1 MRRIHFFAVALLCA
15 SSMSL
20 SQPQMANAQ
29 TSSYFAQIEA
39 AQGAMM
45 RDPSAALQA
54 AQQAAQSLADETLD
68 GDLAELLARAEWLQA
83 EALTRLGRPGDAAP
97 IADAA
102 LARLGANP
110 APTKLFAD
118 LNVARG
124 RIAVALGDFETGF
137 VSFTAAY
144 EVFQT
149 LDEARSQ
156 AIVLQS
162 IGSIYTAAHQYERAL
177 AYFDDAMER
186 YSDPSLDLAGLN
198 NRANALRELGRYD
211 EALNA
216 YERSLEAAAGLGSPM
231 LEARILNNIAAL
243 HVSFGDFDAAE
254 AALAEADARVEGMGS
269 GEWSRFLDGVRG
281 QIALGRGEP
290 ALASTYLERTFDGV
304 PFDSSPQ
311 NFAEFHEAAVRAY
324 AGLGQYRAA
333 LDHLFAF
340 KRLDDEARNVAA
352 SANSAL
358 LGAEFE
364 FAEQDLQIEQLR
376 AERLEQDLLLASERA
391 RGNTM
396 ALLAVIALIIAVLI
410 AGLVRYRTEAAR
422 KRALAKILYFDAETG
437 LLSRAGLVER
447 IRRSDL
453 KAAQAAIM
461 TFEIESFTQFQSA
474 FGFAAAIELKT
485 QLAERLSRSNGVHFV
500 ALVGPGLLSICF
512 AIPGAKQQAASVL
525 PQYALGLKQQ
535 LQKPVKI
542 HGTEVEIVAGCG
554 IGQISL
560 DETDREIIENSIKNS
575 ILAITQSDNTKSTPA
590 IFNEFISSDFNE
602 NIMIIS
608 EFRNATINGHVKMHY
623 QGKMDLHSRKIT
635 SAEALMRWN
644 DPEMGYVSPD
654 RYIPVLERAG
664 KIRHF
669 TQWSI
674 ESVIA
679 DQDRFS
685 DAGHPTPVAVN
696 VSACLLGDKA
706 FSEYALQA
714 ARLSCSGLIFEITE
728 TGMMEDIQSS
738 METLSAWKRAGIKI
752 SIDDYGSGQSS
763 LAYIKNIPAS
773 ELKLDRFFVDCI
785 STSERDR
792 HMIKSTVD
800 LAHSLGMTLTAE
812 GVEDDET
819 TEILRGIGCDTVQG
833 FGVHRPASAADFI
846 EFMKQSDAK
855 DKSNVIC
862 I

>member
-20 SQPQMANAQ
+20 SQPQIANAQ
-29 TSSYFAQIEA
+29 TSSYSAQIEV

-45 RDPSAALQA
+45 RDPSAALEA
-54 AQQAAQSLADETLD
+54 AQQAAQLLADETQD
-68 GDLAELLARAEWLQA
+68 GDLAEMRARSEWLQA
-83 EALTRLGRPGDAAP
+83 EALYRLGRSAEAAP

-102 LARLGANP
+102 LARLDNTNP
-110 APTKLFAD
+110 PTGLLAD
-118 LNVARG
+118 LQLARG
-124 RIAVALGDFETGF
+124 RIATALGDFETAF
-137 VSFTAAY
+137 VSFIQGY
-144 EVFQT
+144 DVFMG
-149 LDEARSQ
+149 LEMPRKQ
-156 AIVLQS
+156 ALVLLE
-162 IGSIYTAAHQYERAL
+162 IGTIYSKANQHYRAL
-177 AYFDDAMER
+177 EYFDNAIGR
-186 YSDPSLDLAGLN
+186 FSDPMIILAAQN
-198 NRANALRELGRYD
+198 NRANVLRELGRHSD
-211 EALNA
+211 AVQA
-216 YERSLEAAAGLGSPM
+216 YEQALEEAEVLGSPV
-231 LEARILNNIAAL
+231 LEVRILNNIAAL
-243 HVSFGDFDAAE
+243 YANFGDFDAAE
-254 AALAEADARVEGMGS
+254 AALAEADARAESLGS
-269 GEWSRFLDGVRG
+269 GEWSRFLDGMRG
-281 QIALGRGEP
+281 QIALARGEP
-290 ALASTYLERTFDGV
+290 GLARSYLERTFEGV
-304 PFDSSPQ
+304 PLDASPQ
-311 NFAEFHEAAVRAY
+311 NFVDFHEAAVRVY
-324 AGLGQYRAA
+324 AALGQYQAA
-333 LDHLFAF
+333 LAHLFAF

-364 FAEQDLQIEQLR
+364 FAEQDLQIQQLR

-396 ALLAVIALIIAVLI
+396 ALLAVIALVVAVLI
-410 AGLVRYRTEAAR
+410 VGFVRYRTETAR

-453 KAAQAAIM
+453 KAGPAAII

-485 QLAERLSRSNGVHFV
+485 QLADRLSRSNGVHFV

-525 PQYALGLKQQ
+525 PQYALSLKQQ
-535 LQKPVKI
+535 LEEPVKI
-542 HGTEVEIVAGCG
+542 YGTEVEIVAGCG
-554 IGQISL
+554 IRQISL
-560 DETDREIIENSIKNS
+560 DETDRGIIENSIKNS
-575 ILAITQSDNTKSTPA
+575 ILAITQSGNTKSTPA
-590 IFNEFISSDFNE
+590 IFNESISSDFSN
-602 NIMIIS
+602 NIMMIS
-608 EFRNATINGHVKMHY
+608 GFRNAAINGHVKMHY

-644 DPEMGYVSPD
+644 DPEKGYVSPD
-654 RYIPVLERAG
+654 LYIPVLERAG
-664 KIRHF
+664 KIRQL

-679 DQDRFS
+679 DQNRFF

-706 FSEYALQA
+706 FCEYALQA
-714 ARLSCSGLIFEITE
+714 SRLSCSGLIFEITE

-785 STSERDR
+785 STSERDK
-792 HMIKSTVD
+792 HMVKSTVD

-819 TEILRGIGCDTVQG
+819 TEILRVIGCDTVQG

-846 EFMKQSDAK
+846 EFMKESGDRQIQDYLY
-855 DKSNVIC
+855 
-862 I
+862 